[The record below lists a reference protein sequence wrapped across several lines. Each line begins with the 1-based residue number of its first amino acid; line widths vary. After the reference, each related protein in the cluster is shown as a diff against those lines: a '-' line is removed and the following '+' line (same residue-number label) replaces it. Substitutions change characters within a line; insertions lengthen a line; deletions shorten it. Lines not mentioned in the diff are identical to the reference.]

1 MEKITT
7 NEAAEILERLTG
19 KKYVIGGAS
28 TKKEPMR
35 VEYPA
40 RYMRKSEIL
49 AMKNPLLGENV
60 LERAVMYAPE
70 NVVRKI
76 DPRKKNS
83 PFVFDTEEFEKWRQK
98 H

>member
-7 NEAAEILERLTG
+7 DEAAKMLEHLTG
-19 KKYVIGGAS
+19 KRYVISSVSA
-28 TKKEPMR
+28 KKEPMR

-49 AMKNPLLGENV
+49 EMKNPLLGENV

>member
-7 NEAAEILERLTG
+7 DEAAKMLERLTG
-19 KKYVIGGAS
+19 KRYIISAS
-28 TKKEPMR
+28 AKKEPMH

-83 PFVFDTEEFEKWRQK
+83 PFIFNTEEFEKWRQK